1 MKEIV
6 EPFNKEEIR
15 EMSFFEYCEILLTPP
30 VSVME
35 AFWKWAQP
43 GHRVMEAFGDENYV
57 GIKEMT
63 MDMKVW
69 RWRPHLMAGTLLT
82 VTLSSPSSQ
91 LRPALS

>member
-1 MKEIV
+1 
-6 EPFNKEEIR
+6 
-15 EMSFFEYCEILLTPP
+15 
-30 VSVME
+30 ME

-69 RWRPHLMAGTLLT
+69 LRMEASSHGCDT
-82 VTLSSPSSQ
+82 VDCESVPLP
-91 LRPALS
+91 